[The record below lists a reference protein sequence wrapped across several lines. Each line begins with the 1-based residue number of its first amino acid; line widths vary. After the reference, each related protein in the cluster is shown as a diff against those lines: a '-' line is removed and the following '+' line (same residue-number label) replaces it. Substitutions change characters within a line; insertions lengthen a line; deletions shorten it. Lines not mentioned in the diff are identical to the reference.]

1 MKLSVRTVAALLLL
15 VACQPVAPA
24 APAATVPPVSGD
36 ATAAIQAVLNRG
48 AVTIDRPLTV
58 NGTLTPP
65 TGSTIRFVGAGELR
79 RTTAPAANSTP
90 VIRVTADRVTITA
103 PRIVGP
109 NPCYWTYFDTGYRY
123 PRYDPTREE
132 QHGIAILGGT
142 GHRVTDATILNT
154 WGDAIYIGG
163 GHPTDVRIVG
173 LTATCLG
180 RSGVSNTGSS
190 NVTILDANVS
200 GAFWWGFNIE
210 PFNDRYVHDYTV
222 TRATIGFARDAP
234 IFAGGPYFSCDV
246 RRAAFTGV
254 TYTAAIRSTPS
265 IAGCVTDH
273 ITVK

>member
-1 MKLSVRTVAALLLL
+1 
-15 VACQPVAPA
+15 
-24 APAATVPPVSGD
+24 VPPVSGD
-36 ATAAIQAVLNRG
+36 ATAAIQAVLDSG
-48 AVTIDRPLTV
+48 DVTIDRPLVV

-65 TGSTIRFVGAGELR
+65 AGSTIRFVGAGELR

-90 VIRVTADRVTITA
+90 VIRLTADRVTITS

-123 PRYDPTREE
+123 SQYVPTREE
-132 QHGIAILGGT
+132 QHGIAILGGA
-142 GHRVTDATILNT
+142 GHTITDATISNV

-163 GHPTDVRIVG
+163 GHPTDVRIDG

-190 NVTILDANVS
+190 RVTITDANVS

-210 PFNDRYVHDYTV
+210 PFNNRYVHDYTV
-222 TRATIGFARDAP
+222 TRATIGFTRDAP

-246 RRAAFTGV
+246 QRVAFTGV

-265 IAGCVTDH
+265 IAACVAEHVT
-273 ITVK
+273 IK